1 MSDPG
6 SITMWLGKLKGG
18 EREAVQPLW
27 DVYFGRIV
35 DLARGQL
42 RHVPRRVADEED
54 VALSAFHSFC
64 NGVGAGRFPKL
75 SDRSNLWPLL
85 VSITAHKCV
94 DLVRWQTR
102 QKRAGPENQP
112 TIDFRD
118 LMSREPDPEFVAQMN
133 DQLEHLLA
141 LLDQTGDADLR
152 RIALAR
158 MNGDDGPAI
167 AERLGCSRR
176 TVERKLHL
184 VARTW
189 VSESDS

>member
-1 MSDPG
+1 MSGPG
-6 SITMWLGKLKGG
+6 SITLWLGKLKDG

-27 DVYFGRIV
+27 DVYFCRIV
-35 DLARGQL
+35 ELARGHL
-42 RHVPRRVADEED
+42 RNLPRRVSDEED

-64 NGVGAGRFPKL
+64 SGVGEGRFPKL
-75 SDRSNLWPLL
+75 SDRHNLWPLL

-94 DLVRWQTR
+94 DQIRWQTR
-102 QKRAGPENQP
+102 QKRACTEAEV
-112 TIDFRD
+112 DFNR
-118 LMSREPDPEFVAQMN
+118 LISREPDPKFIAQIN
-133 DQLEHLLA
+133 DELEHLLA
-141 LLDQTGDADLR
+141 LLDRTGDADLR

-158 MNGDDGPAI
+158 MDGDDVPAI

-189 VSESDS
+189 EEEPVS